1 MAQRSESSA
10 SRPDPA
16 VVYYRGPGI
25 LVTSRRIHTGH
36 GRFLVPELD
45 RLHCEYEETRLPRQI
60 ALCGGLL
67 ALVLATPL
75 AVAYGAVCLLCAGFA
90 AAGGLGI
97 ALAVENRNNPTW
109 MVLAARHH
117 GTVVTLYSTADRR
130 EFGRVHRAVLRAVE
144 ANEEPE
150 HFPGTDLMA
159 VGGPRGR
166 YATSRARPH
175 PYDRR

>member
-1 MAQRSESSA
+1 MAHRSESPA
-10 SRPDPA
+10 SRPEPA
-16 VVYYRGPGI
+16 VVFYSGQGI
-25 LVTSRRIHTGH
+25 LVTSRNIYTGR
-36 GRFLVPELD
+36 GRFPVPDLD
-45 RLHCEYEETRLPRQI
+45 LIHCELRETRLPRQI
-60 ALCGGLL
+60 ALCGGGF
-67 ALVLATPL
+67 VL
-75 AVAYGAVCLLCAGFA
+75 AVATVLTFVYGVVCLLGAGLV

-109 MVLAARHH
+109 MVLVARHR
-117 GTVVTLYSTADRR
+117 GSLVPLYSTADRR

-159 VGGPRGR
+159 VGGPRER
-166 YATSRARPH
+166 FATSRARPR